1 VEVPKR
7 ADVSCMKCSSLGSI
21 DSSDEDASGRDNDVM
36 YELVDYDKTPHLVK
50 HCDLSDILRCL
61 SLSEEKT
68 DCGRIFFRR

>member
-1 VEVPKR
+1 
-7 ADVSCMKCSSLGSI
+7 
-21 DSSDEDASGRDNDVM
+21 M

-68 DCGRIFFRR
+68 DCSRIFFQEVTKVFHEIIKMLTWVLNSHPVSQNPCTVQQK